1 MALQLHTLIGC
12 SMSHHNLF
20 KIIFSILFISTL
32 IHSTTSTSTSNST
45 KNSTSTIYKKF
56 LKTQCNSTTYPNV
69 CYKSLS
75 PYTSKIKTN
84 PLTLTKISIYLAL
97 KSARSASSTLKRL
110 SSKKLTHAETLVI
123 ADCSENVEDTVD
135 SLEDSADGLV
145 HLNGTTTSDERF
157 QWDTIKTW
165 MSSAITDEGT
175 CTDEFD
181 EMEVRSSIKK
191 MIKTSVGFPTRL
203 WFSIAVVV
211 MLRIF
216 IVQQSMGNAVE
227 AVEIAMLSRRRQN
240 ILYIATETTIAHYN
254 LKP

>member
-1 MALQLHTLIGC
+1 MALQLHTLIGHC

-20 KIIFSILFISTL
+20 KIIFYLLFISTL
-32 IHSTTSTSTSNST
+32 IHSTTSTSNCT

-56 LKTQCNSTTYPNV
+56 LKSQCNSTTYPNV

-97 KSARSASSTLKRL
+97 KSARSASMTLKRL

-135 SLEDSADGLV
+135 SLEESADGLV
-145 HLNGTTTSDERF
+145 HLNGTTTNDEKF
-157 QWDTIKTW
+157 KWDTIKTW
-165 MSSAITDEGT
+165 MSAAITDEGT

-191 MIKTSVGFPTRL
+191 MITTSVGNLLYMTSNALAFVNRL
-203 WFSIAVVV
+203 SF
-211 MLRIF
+211 
-216 IVQQSMGNAVE
+216 
-227 AVEIAMLSRRRQN
+227 
-240 ILYIATETTIAHYN
+240 
-254 LKP
+254 